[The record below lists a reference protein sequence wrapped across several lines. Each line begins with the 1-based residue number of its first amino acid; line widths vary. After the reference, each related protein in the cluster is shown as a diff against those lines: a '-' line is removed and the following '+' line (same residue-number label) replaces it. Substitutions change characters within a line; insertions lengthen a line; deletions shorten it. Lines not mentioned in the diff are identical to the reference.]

1 MRFWNLLLSK
11 MNKNVKKSEKNA
23 TGFILV
29 LVLFT
34 VLILATLALG
44 LLNLTAI
51 DANLTRNY
59 MYSLQAYYIAEAG
72 VADAI
77 GKIRL
82 NGLGDDTW
90 QSTFPQLTSNTYS
103 VDMEEDSP
111 TVIEST
117 GTVTNANFSR
127 TLEVLVNVTG
137 AAAPYDVSITQW
149 KETTE

>member
-1 MRFWNLLLSK
+1 MVMVARQ
-11 MNKNVKKSEKNA
+11 MNKNVKKPENN
-23 TGFILV
+23 TGGFILV

-34 VLILATLALG
+34 VLILSTLVIG
-44 LLNLTAI
+44 LLNLTAV

-72 VADAI
+72 IADAI
-77 GKIRL
+77 GRIRL
-82 NGLGDDTW
+82 NGPADNTW
-90 QSTFPQLTSNTYS
+90 QRTFPPSTSNTYS
-103 VDMEEDSP
+103 VDVEVDSP

-117 GTVTNANFSR
+117 GTVTNANFSK

-137 AAAPYDVSITQW
+137 SAAPYSVSITQW

>member
-1 MRFWNLLLSK
+1 MD
-11 MNKNVKKSEKNA
+11 KNVKKSEKNA
-23 TGFILV
+23 RGFILV

-34 VLILATLALG
+34 VLILSTLTIG

-51 DANLTRNY
+51 DANLARNY

-90 QSTFPQLTSNTYS
+90 QSTFPSSTPNTYS
-103 VDMEEDSP
+103 VDVQDGSP
-111 TVIEST
+111 AIIKST
-117 GTVTNANFSR
+117 GTVTNANLAKPLR
-127 TLEVLVNVTG
+127 
-137 AAAPYDVSITQW
+137 YW
-149 KETTE
+149 

>member
-1 MRFWNLLLSK
+1 

-23 TGFILV
+23 RGFILV

-34 VLILATLALG
+34 TLILATLTIG

-51 DANLTRNY
+51 DANLARNY

-72 VADAI
+72 VADAM
-77 GKIRL
+77 GNIRL
-82 NGLGDDTW
+82 NGPGDDTW
-90 QSTFPQLTSNTYS
+90 QSTFPSSTSNKYS
-103 VDMEEDSP
+103 VDVVEDSP
-111 TVIEST
+111 TVIKST

-137 AAAPYDVSITQW
+137 GAAPYNVSITQW
-149 KETTE
+149 KETAK

>member
-1 MRFWNLLLSK
+1 MVARQ
-11 MNKNVKKSEKNA
+11 MNKNIKKPKKNA
-23 TGFILV
+23 GGFILV

-34 VLILATLALG
+34 TLILATLTIG

-72 VADAI
+72 IADAI

-82 NGLGDDTW
+82 GQLGDDTW
-90 QSTFPQLTSNTYS
+90 QSTFPPSTSNTYS
-103 VDMEEDSP
+103 VDVQNDSP
-111 TVIEST
+111 AIIKST
-117 GTVTNANFSR
+117 GTVTNANFSK

-137 AAAPYDVSITQW
+137 GAAPYNVSITQW